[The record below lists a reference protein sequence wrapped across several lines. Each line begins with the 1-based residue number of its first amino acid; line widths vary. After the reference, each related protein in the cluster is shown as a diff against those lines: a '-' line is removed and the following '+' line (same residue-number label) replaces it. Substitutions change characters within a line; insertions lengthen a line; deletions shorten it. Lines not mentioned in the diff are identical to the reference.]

1 MKTKI
6 RILFILII
14 FTIACSE
21 NIQVEVDD
29 NKRVN
34 SIEPFKNISKGA
46 FGGDYFIENRYPG
59 VAVFDFDRDGDLD
72 LYFTSSGSSSLL
84 EETRGGGNK
93 FFENL
98 GNNEFQDIS
107 LKTNL
112 SLLDSNSTAPAACDF
127 NNDGY
132 QDLYVASY
140 GTIGDGLDYRSVEKD
155 SRLYEAVKDRLFKN
169 NKDGT
174 FTDITEEAF
183 GENVNIR
190 SGMSVACGDVNNDG
204 LLDIYVGNRADQ
216 DFIVFNNPRH
226 HGHYNLLF
234 INQGDFKF
242 SEIGEISGVRG
253 NEILMIMPTGEPIE
267 WFDEESNRW
276 NQGYDPNLV
285 DRKNN
290 KVGDPSGQTLA
301 SMFWDHD
308 QDSDVDLWISDD
320 GDRLKVYENNSTSE
334 GIKFDLISRD
344 LGIDKVGAWMGFTIG
359 DIDNDL
365 DLDVFVTNIGYH
377 PLTRQHPQIPGGDC
391 AYGHKFEWGTCFHY
405 LLRNDSSVDGNIK
418 KSEFTN
424 ISNSVLINPDQY
436 MPSQGLIKNNILE
449 EWQIPEGLDAYE
461 FGFGTAFFDYEN
473 DGDED
478 LYWLGS
484 MGGRG
489 EGPGGNR
496 YPNAGRMLIND
507 NDNNFSD
514 RTTESHLLDI
524 MNVDY
529 KDLLGSNAEDLIKRR
544 INIKF
549 HENGKGLAKGDINSD
564 GFIDLIATNSNGYI
578 FGSEGEGIMKGGP
591 IFLWINQEN
600 INNWINLRL
609 VGSSINNE
617 GGSNADAIGSTVI
630 IKYEENNKVKHQIK
644 SVTSGESFISANSFN
659 LNFGLGSANKI
670 DEILIKWPNGGQ
682 KIITN
687 IEVNQF
693 ITIQED

>member
-1 MKTKI
+1 M
-6 RILFILII
+6 
-14 FTIACSE
+14 
-21 NIQVEVDD
+21 
-29 NKRVN
+29 
-34 SIEPFKNISKGA
+34 
-46 FGGDYFIENRYPG
+46 
-59 VAVFDFDRDGDLD
+59 
-72 LYFTSSGSSSLL
+72 
-84 EETRGGGNK
+84 
-93 FFENL
+93 
-98 GNNEFQDIS
+98 
-107 LKTNL
+107 
-112 SLLDSNSTAPAACDF
+112 
-127 NNDGY
+127 
-132 QDLYVASY
+132 
-140 GTIGDGLDYRSVEKD
+140 
-155 SRLYEAVKDRLFKN
+155 
-169 NKDGT
+169 
-174 FTDITEEAF
+174 
-183 GENVNIR
+183 
-190 SGMSVACGDVNNDG
+190 
-204 LLDIYVGNRADQ
+204 
-216 DFIVFNNPRH
+216 
-226 HGHYNLLF
+226 
-234 INQGDFKF
+234 
-242 SEIGEISGVRG
+242 
-253 NEILMIMPTGEPIE
+253 
-267 WFDEESNRW
+267 
-276 NQGYDPNLV
+276 
-285 DRKNN
+285 
-290 KVGDPSGQTLA
+290 GDPSGQTLA

-461 FGFGTAFFDYEN
+461 FGFGTTFFDYEN

-549 HENGKGLAKGDINSD
+549 HENGKGLAKGDINLD

>member
-1 MKTKI
+1 MKMKI
-6 RILFILII
+6 RTLLIAII
-14 FTIACSE
+14 FMFACSE
-21 NIQVEVDD
+21 NVQEVQDSEIKSNLIQ
-29 NKRVN
+29 
-34 SIEPFKNISKGA
+34 PFKNIAKEA
-46 FGGDYFIENRYPG
+46 FGGDFFIENRYPG
-59 VAVFDFDRDGDLD
+59 VAVFDFDRDEDLD
-72 LYFTSSGSSSLL
+72 LYFTSSGVSSLL
-84 EETRGGGNK
+84 EETRGGSNK

-98 GNNEFQDIS
+98 GNNKFQDITE
-107 LKTNL
+107 KANL
-112 SLLDSNSTAPAACDF
+112 SLLESNSTAPAACDF

-155 SRLYEAVKDRLFKN
+155 SRLYQSVKDRIFKN

-183 GENVNIR
+183 GESVNIR

-226 HGHYNLLF
+226 HGHHNFLY
-234 INQGDFKF
+234 INNGNFKF
-242 SEIGEISGVRG
+242 TEIGESAGVRG

-267 WFDEESNRW
+267 WFDEESNKW
-276 NQGYDPNLV
+276 NQGYDPNLI

-308 QDSDVDLWISDD
+308 QDNDIDLWISDD
-320 GDRLKVYENNSTSE
+320 GDRLKVYENNSTKE
-334 GIKFDLISRD
+334 DIKFDLISRE

-377 PLTRQHPQIPGGDC
+377 PLTIPHPSIPGGDC

-405 LLRNDSSVDGNIK
+405 LLRNDSITEGNIK
-418 KSEFTN
+418 LTEFTN
-424 ISNSVLINPDQY
+424 ISNTILINKDQY
-436 MPSQGLIKNNILE
+436 MPTKGLNKDQILD
-449 EWQIPEGLDAYE
+449 EWQVPEGLDAYE
-461 FGFGTAFFDYEN
+461 FGFGTSFFDYEN
-473 DGDED
+473 DGDDD

-496 YPNAGRMLIND
+496 YPNAGRMLINN
-507 NDNNFSD
+507 NDNFSD
-514 RTTESHLLDI
+514 KTTEAQLLDI
-524 MNVDY
+524 MDVDY
-529 KDLLGSNAEDLIKRR
+529 KGLYESNPEDLIKRR
-544 INIKF
+544 IDIKF
-549 HENGKGLAKGDINSD
+549 HENGKGLARGDINSD
-564 GFIDLIATNSNGYI
+564 GFVDLIATNSNGYI
-578 FGSEGEGIMKGGP
+578 FGENDEGIMKGGP

-600 INNWINLRL
+600 ENNWIKLRL
-609 VGSSINNE
+609 VGSAINVD
-617 GGSNADAIGSTVI
+617 GGSNADAIGSTVK
-630 IKYEENNKVKHQIK
+630 IKYLENNKIKYQIK
-644 SVTSGESFISANSFN
+644 SITSGESFISSNSLN

-670 DEILIKWPNGGQ
+670 EEISINWPNGSQ
-682 KIITN
+682 KVITN
-687 IEVNQF
+687 VDSNQF
-693 ITIQED
+693 LIIYED